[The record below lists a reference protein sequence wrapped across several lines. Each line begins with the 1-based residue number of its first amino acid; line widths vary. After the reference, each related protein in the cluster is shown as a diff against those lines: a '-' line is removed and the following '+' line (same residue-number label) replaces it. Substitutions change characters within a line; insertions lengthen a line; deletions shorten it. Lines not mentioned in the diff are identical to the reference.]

1 MFSILMFGI
10 LLQFLKIICNG
21 ALYQFSLNLLRKK
34 IKTEK
39 GLDERANTYIPWR
52 SLSNTFEALEA
63 P

>member
-21 ALYQFSLNLLRKK
+21 ALYQFSINLLRKK

-39 GLDERANTYIPWR
+39 GLDERANTYIP
-52 SLSNTFEALEA
+52 
-63 P
+63 